1 MRTEELR
8 AMTPEELR
16 QSLDESRQELFNL
29 RFQLATQQLADSS
42 RVRQVRRDIARART
56 VLRERELGLEVQ

>member
-1 MRTEELR
+1 MRTQELR

-16 QSLDESRQELFNL
+16 QSLDELRQELFNL

>member
-8 AMTPEELR
+8 AMTHEELT
-16 QSLDESRQELFNL
+16 QTLDELYQELFNL

-42 RVRQVRRDIARART
+42 RIRQVRRDIARAKT
-56 VLRERELGLEVQ
+56 VLRELELRAEVQ

>member
-8 AMTPEELR
+8 AMTHEELT
-16 QSLDESRQELFNL
+16 QTLDELYQGLFNL

-42 RVRQVRRDIARART
+42 RIRQVRREIARVKT
-56 VLRERELGLEVQ
+56 LLRELELRAEVQ